1 MFALIA
7 FEIPGLTGISGS
19 VLPRGHHLKLP
30 MEKSQL
36 RVSSWRKQFSCIT
49 SSMSSAYGSG
59 SQERQ
64 NQQMQVR
71 YRGSLQFCGSRS
83 AVLSL
88 GAGRGELAAAF
99 RHRDRAQN
107 HPSLLNCRAT
117 LTLQEKYIPLL
128 WLPVIPG
135 YHFDISCSARKK
147 SAGLCIRFSPL
158 HLSTILYSQKTKL

>member
-107 HPSLLNCRAT
+107 HPRPPE
-117 LTLQEKYIPLL
+117 LQGCSHTSREKYSSALAPCHTR
-128 WLPVIPG
+128 LP
-135 YHFDISCSARKK
+135 F
-147 SAGLCIRFSPL
+147 
-158 HLSTILYSQKTKL
+158 